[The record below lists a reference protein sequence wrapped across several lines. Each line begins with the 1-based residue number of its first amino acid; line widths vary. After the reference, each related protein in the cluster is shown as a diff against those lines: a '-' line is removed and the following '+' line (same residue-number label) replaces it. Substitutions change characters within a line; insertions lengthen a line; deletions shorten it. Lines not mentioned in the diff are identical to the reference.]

1 MIKIRNTQ
9 LSRVQDF
16 PMGACCL
23 SSSSSS
29 SSFFLSFLFFYFLI
43 SKISKAPMEGM
54 GSDSEDSCKV

>member
-23 SSSSSS
+23 SSSSS
-29 SSFFLSFLFFYFLI
+29 FFLSFLFFYFFYFLI